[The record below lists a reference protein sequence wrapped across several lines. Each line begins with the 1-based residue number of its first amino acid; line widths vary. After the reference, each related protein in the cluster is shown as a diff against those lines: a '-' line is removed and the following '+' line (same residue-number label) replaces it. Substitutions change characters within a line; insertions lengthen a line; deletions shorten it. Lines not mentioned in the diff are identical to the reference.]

1 MQIDHGGSVPRE
13 RYPEGVTARRA
24 SVLVAVCLALAA
36 CQPATPIAPTTT
48 SPSPSA
54 PSSSASATIDYTA
67 PGEAE
72 SVLKQ
77 LASLAGST
85 DRLLRIVI
93 TKDTAELSVL
103 RDKQAVTYRAQNGE
117 LAEADDSDLQYV
129 GQSTFSLADFN
140 LADVGLLFRQAAD
153 LSGSDAAQELQI
165 VDYNNQ
171 QVLMTVTTNPESLTV
186 FFQPDGTPVEK
197 LDFTTEAGLRQGI
210 KDVVGDKSRVLALG
224 TLLGAGLYAD
234 TPGPDDTTNRTMR
247 TAQFPAWTAGR
258 NEKPKYAEFDPS
270 VVDPAVVAD
279 VIGRLPSLT
288 GNPKEAGVQVT
299 IDMRDERLHPT
310 MRFQIGSKTIV
321 TDLAGNDITDEVED

>member
-1 MQIDHGGSVPRE
+1 M
-13 RYPEGVTARRA
+13 
-24 SVLVAVCLALAA
+24 AVCLALAA

-234 TPGPDDTTNRTMR
+234 TPGPDDTTNRTSHR
-247 TAQFPAWTAGR
+247 PVPGVDGWPQREAEVRRVRPVGR
-258 NEKPKYAEFDPS
+258 RPRRRRRRDQAAAEPHRQ
-270 VVDPAVVAD
+270 PE
-279 VIGRLPSLT
+279 
-288 GNPKEAGVQVT
+288 EAGVQVT

-310 MRFQIGSKTIV
+310 MRFQIGNKTIV